1 MNPFEFVDIGDTD
14 VEVAKLGL
22 GGAPLSGML
31 LADGLFGGTEY
42 DQAIALIK
50 RAYELG
56 VLYFDTAPG
65 YGTGRGE
72 LRYGAALKEMERDE
86 ITISTKVARL
96 LVLEDP
102 NEPQPVG
109 PENLPRLKSQ
119 LDYSKDAIHRSLES
133 SLERLGVDE
142 VDIVYLHDA
151 DFSGQHPESDFAQG
165 LEALSELRSVGAIKA
180 IGMGMNENKMTAA
193 MLQRFDLD
201 VILLAGRY
209 TLIDQSAIH
218 TLLPLCQ
225 KKGVAVAI
233 GGPYNSGI
241 LAAADLDAPV
251 TFDYEPAT
259 DAWLNKARHA
269 KDICG
274 RWGVDT
280 RAAALQ
286 FPFAHPAVATIVPG
300 ASSVSELEENVE
312 LMQQEIPEGVWDE
325 LVNEGVIDL
334 SAPVP
339 EPLW

>member
-1 MNPFEFVDIGDTD
+1 MNPFEFVDIGNTD
-14 VEVAKLGL
+14 VEVTRLGL
-22 GGAPLSGML
+22 GGAPLSGMV
-31 LADGLFGGTEY
+31 LADGMFGGTEY
-42 DQAIALIK
+42 GDAVSIIK
-50 RAYELG
+50 KANELG
-56 VLYFDTAPG
+56 VLYFDTAPA
-65 YGTGRGE
+65 YGSGRGE
-72 LRYGAALKEMERDE
+72 VRYGAAIAGMERDE

-96 LVLEDP
+96 LVPEDP
-102 NEPQPVG
+102 DDTSPVG

-165 LEALSELRSVGAIKA
+165 LEVLSELRSAGAIKA
-180 IGMGMNENKMTAA
+180 IGMGMNENEMTVA

-225 KKGVAVAI
+225 KKGTVVAI

-241 LAAADLDAPV
+241 LAADDLDSPV
-251 TFDYEPAT
+251 SFDYETAPQEWVA
-259 DAWLNKARHA
+259 KAKQA
-269 KDICG
+269 KEICE
-274 RWGVDT
+274 RWGADL

-286 FPFAHPAVATIVPG
+286 FPFAHPAVATIIPG
-300 ASSVSELEENVE
+300 AASVKELEENVE
-312 LMQQEIPEGVWDE
+312 LLQREIPEGMWDE
-325 LVNEGVIDL
+325 MVNEGVIDL